1 MRYSP
6 VVFALAAFIGAG
18 GPAAAA
24 IQGVAQGCPGGRIC
38 AWFKPALAAPSGWV
52 EDKAASSANK
62 LFVLVPRGTTFAKA
76 RARIYGR
83 AFLNEEGLSVEDR
96 VRVSNER
103 WKAASPGASSER
115 VADVPRLSGGSSFQV
130 YRYRNPARP
139 KQPAEYTA
147 FGEDTDE
154 QGRRYGVLI
163 VLTATSEA
171 SLRAH
176 ETAFQEVLRKF

>member
-1 MRYSP
+1 MLNRAAA
-6 VVFALAAFIGAG
+6 VALAALISGAV
-18 GPAAAA
+18 PSSAAVE
-24 IQGVAQGCPGGRIC
+24 GMAQACPGGRIC
-38 AWFKPALAAPSGWV
+38 AWFKPALTAPAGWT

-62 LFVLVPRGTTFAKA
+62 LVVLVPNGTSFAEA
-76 RARIYGR
+76 PARIYGR

-103 WKAASPGASSER
+103 WRAASPGASSER
-115 VADVPRLSGGSSFQV
+115 VADVARLNGSGSFQV

-139 KQPAEYTA
+139 QQPAEYTA
-147 FGEDTDE
+147 FGEDRDE

-171 SLRAH
+171 SLRGH
-176 ETAFQEVLRKF
+176 EKAFQDVLRNF

>member
-1 MRYSP
+1 MRYRP
-6 VVFALAAFIGAG
+6 VVFALAAFIGAEAQLLPPSRRG
-18 GPAAAA
+18 SGLPRWADLRMVQARPGRSVGVGRG
-24 IQGVAQGCPGGRIC
+24 QGRQQRQQ
-38 AWFKPALAAPSGWV
+38 ALRPCS
-52 EDKAASSANK
+52 ERHH
-62 LFVLVPRGTTFAKA
+62 LCKA

-103 WKAASPGASSER
+103 WRAASPGASSER
-115 VADVPRLSGGSSFQV
+115 VADVARLNGSGSFQV

-139 KQPAEYTA
+139 QQPAEYTA
-147 FGEDTDE
+147 FGEDRDE

-171 SLRAH
+171 SLRGH
-176 ETAFQEVLRKF
+176 EKAFQDVLRNF